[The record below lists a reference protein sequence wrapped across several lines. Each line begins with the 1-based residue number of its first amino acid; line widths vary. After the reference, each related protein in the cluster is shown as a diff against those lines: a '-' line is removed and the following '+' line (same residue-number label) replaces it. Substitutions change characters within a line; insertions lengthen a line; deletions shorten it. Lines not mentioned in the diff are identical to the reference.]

1 MIAPEMQRK
10 GIASKLLSYICQD
23 TIDEGFDYI
32 EAFPNRVFEDASVD
46 YSGPIDMFLNNGF
59 YLYAEKENKMVVRKA
74 LA

>member
-32 EAFPNRVFEDASVD
+32 EAFPNIVFEGANID
-46 YSGPIDMFLNNGF
+46 YCGHIDMFIKNGF
-59 YLYAEKENKMVVRKA
+59 YIYAEQGNKAVVRKA
-74 LA
+74 L